1 MTHHPEDLAAIQADV
16 MSRHAPLISV
26 LQAAF
31 ITPDRQAERKACIHA
46 ALTFRRLSW
55 SYRRAAIAAEAINDI
70 TEYRANA
77 SEARR
82 LWREA
87 RKHLT
92 FARGLNGRAA

>member
-1 MTHHPEDLAAIQADV
+1 MTPHPEDLA
-16 MSRHAPLISV
+16 SV
-26 LQAAF
+26 TAANRDRLMGVAAAVAF
-31 ITPDRQAERKACIHA
+31 LTQDRQAERKACIHA
-46 ALTFRRLSW
+46 AITFRRLSW
-55 SYRRAAIAAEAINDI
+55 SYRRAAVAAEAINDI